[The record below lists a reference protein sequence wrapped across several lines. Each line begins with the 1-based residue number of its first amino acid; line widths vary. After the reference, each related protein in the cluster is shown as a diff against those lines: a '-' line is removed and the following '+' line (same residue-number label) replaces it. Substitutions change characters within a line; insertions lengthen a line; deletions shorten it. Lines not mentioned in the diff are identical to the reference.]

1 MWDSRVPHYNVAPK
15 GDKVRMAVYTCYAP
29 ATTATQEDLLKKK
42 EAFDAGIGSSHWPQC
57 LQSVKWTAM
66 RPDGTPCPANRDGP
80 KNRPQ
85 LNEKEFKL
93 TGIPFIKASA

>member
-1 MWDSRVPHYNVAPK
+1 
-15 GDKVRMAVYTCYAP
+15 MAVYTCYAP
-29 ATTATQEDLLKKK
+29 ANTATQEDLLKKK
-42 EAFDAGIGSSHWPQC
+42 AAFDAGIGSSHWPQC

-80 KNRPQ
+80 FKRPQ

-93 TGIPFIKASA
+93 TGIPFISASA